1 MIIADYNK
9 MSINELEIINRVLEK
24 EFIIE
29 DGKITEMRDKKWTIY

>member
-29 DGKITEMRDKKWTIY
+29 DGKITEMRDKK